1 MEILSQVHAA
11 NLVRWAKDK
20 PEVLVL
26 SGDLTAPTE
35 AHLFRD
41 AYPDRFFSMGLTEQN
56 FMSVA
61 AGLAREGFVPLVHT
75 FGVFMYRRALDQI
88 AISIAYPSLR
98 VRMFGFLPG
107 VTTPGGVTHQAIDDI
122 AVLRGLPNL
131 TLLECADAT
140 ETASVLDAIHPLPGP
155 VYVRMIRGDSVRLFP
170 ADEPLRVGQAR
181 VLSRE
186 GEITVFSSGACTE
199 EALKAR
205 TLLAARGVALRHLH
219 VSTLK
224 PFDDPRLLE
233 AAAQARRGLITME
246 NHTILGGLGTAT
258 AELIAAHGLGVRLS
272 RLGIRDQFLHGAS
285 KPYLMREYGLDAR
298 ALVRQVEALLHTD
311 FAIGEDELAAVAL
324 GAAHSTA
331 VA

>member
-1 MEILSQVHAA
+1 MEILTQVHAT

-41 AYPDRFFSMGLTEQN
+41 TYPERFFSMGLTEQN
-56 FMSVA
+56 MMSFA

-107 VTTPGGVTHQAIDDI
+107 VTTPGGVTHQAIDDV

-131 TLLECADAT
+131 TILECGDAT
-140 ETASVLDAIHPLPGP
+140 EIESVLDAIHPLPGP
-155 VYVRMIRGDSVRLFP
+155 VYVRMIRGECVRLFP
-170 ADEPLRVGQAR
+170 ADAPLQVGQAR
-181 VLSRE
+181 VLGRE
-186 GEITVFSSGACTE
+186 GDITLLSSGVCTE
-199 EALKAR
+199 EALRAR
-205 TLLAARGVALRHLH
+205 AVLEARGVPLRHLH

-224 PFDDPRLLE
+224 PFGDPRLLE
-233 AAAQARRGLITME
+233 AVQRARRGVITME
-246 NHTILGGLGTAT
+246 NHTIVGGLGSAT
-258 AELIAAHGLGVRLS
+258 AELIATHGVAAPLRMLGV
-272 RLGIRDQFLHGAS
+272 RDQFLHGAS

-298 ALVRQVEALLHTD
+298 ALIQQVERLLHTD
-311 FAIGEDELAAVAL
+311 FAVRDDELSAIGL
-324 GAAHSTA
+324 GPSPATA

>member
-1 MEILSQVHAA
+1 MEILTQVHAT

-41 AYPDRFFSMGLTEQN
+41 AYPERFFSMGLTEQN
-56 FMSVA
+56 MMSFA

-131 TLLECADAT
+131 TILECGDAT
-140 ETASVLDAIHPLPGP
+140 EVESVLDAIHPLAGP
-155 VYVRMIRGDSVRLFP
+155 VYVRMIRGECVRLFP
-170 ADEPLRVGQAR
+170 ADAPLQVGRAR
-181 VLSRE
+181 LLGPE
-186 GEITVFSSGACTE
+186 GDITLLSSGVCTE
-199 EALKAR
+199 EALRAR
-205 TLLAARGVALRHLH
+205 ALLEDRGVPLRHLH

-224 PFDDPRLLE
+224 PFGDPRILE
-233 AAAQARRGLITME
+233 AVERARRGVITME
-246 NHTILGGLGTAT
+246 NHTIVGGLGSAT
-258 AELIAAHGLGVRLS
+258 AELIATHGVAAPLCMLGV
-272 RLGIRDQFLHGAS
+272 RDQFLHGAS

-298 ALVRQVEALLHTD
+298 ALIQQVERLLHTD
-311 FAIGEDELAAVAL
+311 FAVRDEELSAVGIGPSPA
-324 GAAHSTA
+324 TA

>member
-186 GEITVFSSGACTE
+186 GEVTVFSSGACTE

-324 GAAHSTA
+324 GASPSTA

>member
-1 MEILSQVHAA
+1 MEILTQVHAT

-41 AYPDRFFSMGLTEQN
+41 AYPERFFSMGLTEQN
-56 FMSVA
+56 MMSFA

-107 VTTPGGVTHQAIDDI
+107 VTTPGGVTHQAIDDV

-131 TLLECADAT
+131 TILECVDAT
-140 ETASVLDAIHPLPGP
+140 EIESVLDAIHPLPGP
-155 VYVRMIRGDSVRLFP
+155 VYIRMMRGESVRLFP
-170 ADEPLRVGQAR
+170 ADAPLRVGQAR
-181 VLSRE
+181 VLGPE
-186 GEITVFSSGACTE
+186 GDITLLTGGVCTE

-205 TLLAARGVALRHLH
+205 TILEARGVSLRHLH

-224 PFDDPRLLE
+224 PFDDPCVLE
-233 AAAQARRGLITME
+233 AVLAARRGVITME
-246 NHTILGGLGTAT
+246 NHTIVGGLGSAT
-258 AELIAAHGLGVRLS
+258 AELIATHGAARSLC

-298 ALVRQVEALLHTD
+298 ALIQQVETMLHTD
-311 FAIGEDELAAVAL
+311 LAVRDDELSAIAL
-324 GAAHSTA
+324 GPSPATA